1 MLKPIDIQNHTL
13 KTSMSGYNKKDTDEF
28 LASIHESYEAVLKEN
43 KDLKDKITSL
53 SEGIQYYKQMEN
65 TLQKALVLAE
75 KTSSETQE
83 AAKIQADTIIQDAQK
98 KAEEIIENVKTE
110 TGSIK
115 SEADVFVKESETRA
129 AFIIKEAGEKAE
141 AIINKAEAEAL
152 SVKSVMQQ
160 EAADIKA
167 KSAKLLQDYQ
177 GYREK
182 IKKFA
187 LSQLQILED
196 KELILQTPEPEVI
209 DKSAGEAFSWSSD
222 THTAVQT
229 LESKSKNKSEIE
241 SGFTFID
248 TE

>member
-1 MLKPIDIQNHTL
+1 MLKSVDIQNHTL

-28 LASIHESYEAVLKEN
+28 LASIHESYEAILKEN
-43 KDLKDKITSL
+43 RDLKDKITSL

-83 AAKIQADTIIQDAQK
+83 AAKIQADTIIK
-98 KAEEIIENVKTE
+98 ETEEKAKEIIENAKTE

-115 SEADVFVKESETRA
+115 AETDVFVKESETRA
-129 AFIIKEAGEKAE
+129 AFIIKEAEEKAKE
-141 AIINKAEAEAL
+141 IISKAEAEAL
-152 SVKSVMQQ
+152 SVKLSAQQ
-160 EAADIKA
+160 EATNIKA
-167 KSAKLLQDYQ
+167 KSEQLLYNYED
-177 GYREK
+177 YREK

-187 LSQLQILED
+187 LSQLQMLED
-196 KELILQTPEPEVI
+196 KELILHTPEPEMI
-209 DKSAGEAFSWSSD
+209 DKSAGETFSWSSD
-222 THTAVQT
+222 THTTVQT
-229 LESKSKNKSEIE
+229 LESKGDIE